1 MLICKTKNLHFGKF
15 IAKYMTKLEEIAFD
29 VLENN
34 CRRSKMKIWAKTVRT
49 FHFRAHDV
57 NKSLRHI
64 VVPYNI
70 CDFEKKSR
78 RLGRDN
84 NRHRTR

>member
-15 IAKYMTKLEEIAFD
+15 IPEYMTKLEEIAFD
-29 VLENN
+29 VLENS
-34 CRRSKMKIWAKTVRT
+34 CRRSKMKIWAKAVRT

-57 NKSLRHI
+57 NKSLRHT

-70 CDFEKKSR
+70 CDFEKKIMQ
-78 RLGRDN
+78 LIKVIGPGQ
-84 NRHRTR
+84 